1 MEQVKVRDYQTK
13 HFDICPVATSLY
25 KNIESKGVNMED
37 AEAAARVQDGLFALE
52 KKVIE
57 KGEASH
63 NEVARAIYLQD
74 IIMDFAEKMELES
87 DHSYVQ
93 GHVDKIKSYKDS
105 VNENIKSKINSLYK
119 AAKKKL
125 GVKNVVRPT
134 DADFDAAYKHIED
147 NYPEGYTLMSI
158 GVDAIQDKINI
169 EVGDFYGESEDI
181 VIDRPSVNEE
191 EGFSFDEKGKPV
203 EKNLDQA
210 LKDLFAKIKKQ
221 MSDEDKKKLEGAI
234 KEAINSFNET
244 VELGKNLTEELCAK
258 GKAYIKKRKAAG
270 EKSSAYLSGRAV
282 KVCKGQMKG

>member
-13 HFDICPVATSLY
+13 HFDVCPVAVSLY
-25 KNIESKGVNMED
+25 KDIESKGVNMED

-87 DHSYVQ
+87 EHSYVQ

-105 VNENIKSKINSLYK
+105 VNE
-119 AAKKKL
+119 
-125 GVKNVVRPT
+125 
-134 DADFDAAYKHIED
+134 
-147 NYPEGYTLMSI
+147 
-158 GVDAIQDKINI
+158 
-169 EVGDFYGESEDI
+169 
-181 VIDRPSVNEE
+181 E
-191 EGFSFDEKGKPV
+191 EGFSFDKEGKPV

-210 LKDLFAKIKKQ
+210 LKDLFARIKKEL
-221 MSDEDKKKLEGAI
+221 SDEDKKKLEGAI
-234 KEAINSFNET
+234 QEAINSFNET

>member
-1 MEQVKVRDYQTK
+1 MLKADLYRIGKYAMELYQM
-13 HFDICPVATSLY
+13 V
-25 KNIESKGVNMED
+25 
-37 AEAAARVQDGLFALE
+37 DGFE
-52 KKVIE
+52 GQGEVDFPHWWQSKVIKSKDALVSAKHYLDFE
-57 KGEASH
+57 LKEPQIDAMVD
-63 NEVARAIYLQD
+63 VA
-74 IIMDFAEKMELES
+74 AEE
-87 DHSYVQ
+87 DVI
-93 GHVDKIKSYKDS
+93 D
-105 VNENIKSKINSLYK
+105 ENIKSKINSLFK
-119 AAKKKL
+119 AAQKKL

-134 DADFDAAYKHIED
+134 DEDFDAAHKHIED

-244 VELGKNLTEELCAK
+244 VEVGKNLTEELCAK

>member
-181 VIDRPSVNEE
+181 VIDRPSVNEARYDGSVQMPSQE
-191 EGFSFDEKGKPV
+191 EVDAFFKSTGDESHYLANKPV
-203 EKNLDQA
+203 FGDLEPWDEYDYSNWKELTRNRQPTFEGIAEKLAKQ
-210 LKDLFAKIKKQ
+210 LKSK
-221 MSDEDKKKLEGAI
+221 
-234 KEAINSFNET
+234 
-244 VELGKNLTEELCAK
+244 
-258 GKAYIKKRKAAG
+258 
-270 EKSSAYLSGRAV
+270 
-282 KVCKGQMKG
+282 